1 MNKVKFTVWGEPKGK
16 GRPRFAKIGRA
27 FTPKQTVN
35 YETLIRIEYGLQTKG
50 FRFSDDAMLGMI
62 ILAYYPISKS
72 GSKKLREKKRNNVIR
87 PTIKPDMD
95 NIVKIV
101 ADALNKI
108 AYYDDTQIVDCQVS
122 KFFSDNPRI
131 EVEIKEIF

>member
-1 MNKVKFTVWGEPKGK
+1 MNKVKFTVLGEPKGK
-16 GRPRFAKIGRA
+16 GRPRFTKIGRA

-50 FRFSDDAMLGMI
+50 FRFSDNAMLNMI

-72 GSKKLREKKRNNVIR
+72 GSKKLIEKKRNNVIR

-131 EVEIKEIF
+131 EIEIKEVF